1 MSTSKQLLI
10 VDDDQEIRE
19 LLNEYLTRAGFEVL
33 TAAEGNEMRK
43 QLAQHSP
50 DLIILDIMMPGDD
63 GFTLCQQIRRDSQV
77 PIIMLTAAS
86 DEADRVI
93 GLELGADDYIAKP
106 FSPRELQARIKA
118 LLRRAEFRQPEKE
131 KEPSRRLR
139 FADWTLDTLSH
150 QLTHDDGS
158 LLDLSGS
165 DALLLG
171 MFLQQP
177 GVVLDRDTIS
187 DATRGRESLPM
198 ERGIDV
204 QISRLRQKLGD
215 NGKSPRIIKTI
226 RGSGYMLIAE
236 VHEIP

>member
-1 MSTSKQLLI
+1 MSKQLLV

-19 LLNEYLTRAGFEVL
+19 LLHEYLTRAGFVVEL
-33 TAAEGNEMRK
+33 AEDGRAMHHTLRHY
-43 QLAQHSP
+43 QP

-63 GFTLCQQIRRDSQV
+63 GFTLCQQIRRDSHV

-118 LLRRAEFRQPEKE
+118 LLRRAEFRLPEKE
-131 KEPSRRLR
+131 KEPSRCLR
-139 FADWTLDTLSH
+139 FADWTFDTLRQ
-150 QLTHDDGS
+150 QLRHYDGS
-158 LLDLSGS
+158 TLDLSGS
-165 DALLLG
+165 DALLLNL
-171 MFLQQP
+171 FLQQP
-177 GVVLDRDTIS
+177 GVVLDRDTIC

-215 NGKSPRIIKTI
+215 NGKSPKLIKTI

-236 VHEIP
+236 VSEV

>member
-1 MSTSKQLLI
+1 MVKGKQILI

-19 LLNEYLTRAGFEVL
+19 LLREYLARAGFDVL
-33 TAAEGNEMRK
+33 TAAEGNEMYRL
-43 QLAQHSP
+43 LADQQP

-63 GFTLCQQIRRDSQV
+63 GFSLCQQIRRTSQV

-106 FSPRELQARIKA
+106 FSPRELMARIKA
-118 LLRRAEFRQPEKE
+118 LLRRAEFRQPERE
-131 KEPSRRLR
+131 SSGRRIR
-139 FADWTLDTLSH
+139 FADWVLDNLSQH
-150 QLTHDDGS
+150 LTNDDGS
-158 LLDLSGS
+158 ELDLTGS
-165 DALLLG
+165 DFMLLSL
-171 MFLQQP
+171 FLQHP
-177 GVVLDRDTIS
+177 GQVMDRDSIS

-215 NGKSPRIIKTI
+215 NGKNPRIIKTI

-236 VHEIP
+236 VSHED

>member
-10 VDDDQEIRE
+10 VDDDREIRE

-33 TAAEGNEMRK
+33 TAAEGNEMRQ

-139 FADWTLDTLSH
+139 FAEWTLDTLSH
-150 QLTHDDGS
+150 QLTHEDGS

-204 QISRLRQKLGD
+204 QISRLRRLIEPDPSKPRYIQTVWGVGYVFVPD
-215 NGKSPRIIKTI
+215 GKK
-226 RGSGYMLIAE
+226 
-236 VHEIP
+236 